1 MIVTNNLE
9 EIRSVYGEWKK
20 AIIGQDIAKLDLLY
34 TEDFIFS
41 RSGSRDKNKHDVL
54 YHYNSQTVE
63 YLNWQDENPEIE
75 IGKARASFQTSQVI
89 KMIIYEL
96 PVTLERKLLLK
107 FIQLNNHSTID
118 HIIET
123 KLQ

>member
-9 EIRSVYGEWKK
+9 EIRSVYGVWKK

-54 YHYNSQTVE
+54 YHYSNQTVE

-96 PVTLERKLLLK
+96 PVTLESY
-107 FIQLNNHSTID
+107 F
-118 HIIET
+118 
-123 KLQ
+123 